1 LRFRALVFAGLR
13 LVAVM
18 GTMGAGAGA
27 QIQQSSLSDEL
38 SQASAEY
45 GVPKELLLAMGYVNT
60 RWEMPPPTASNYEAE
75 DPEGRG
81 NYGIMALVQNPSRD
95 TLGRAASLT
104 DLSKEQLKTDR
115 ASNVRGGAA
124 VLSEM
129 AGENRPSDLN
139 GWYDAVSQYGGGALY
154 ADQVYEVLKSGASAD
169 TSTGEHL
176 VLAPQSVDVPPLF
189 GAQATGDY
197 PGSTWYG
204 NGGRN
209 YTNSNRESS
218 YNINTIVIHV
228 TQGSWS
234 SAINWF
240 ASPSNTGSS
249 AHYTVRSSDG
259 FIGQSVHEEDIAW
272 HAGWWTTNTHSIGIE
287 HEGYINEPKWFT
299 DAMYRSSA
307 KLSAYLARKYDI
319 PIDRQHII
327 GHNEVPGCPG
337 AGGGANCHT
346 DPGRYW
352 NWTKYM
358 DLVRGYATSSGGS
371 GNTYTQVVDNAT
383 SGRFRASDRWIL
395 SSYHSATDYG
405 KNYRVLKRP
414 LAVSDNAE
422 YKIKTPAKDSYAVY
436 GWWPTDAGYNWRT
449 TFKIQTASGWVNKTV
464 SQQTNGGRWV
474 SLGTHVLGAGDSYR
488 VEVSSKSPG
497 KGYIIADAIKVV
509 RK

>member
-1 LRFRALVFAGLR
+1 
-13 LVAVM
+13 M
-18 GTMGAGAGA
+18 GTLVSGAGAET
-27 QIQQSSLSDEL
+27 QQGSLSDEF

-45 GVPKELLLAMGYVNT
+45 GVPEELLMAMGYVNT
-60 RWEMPPPTASNYEAE
+60 RWEMPPPTASDYEHG

-81 NYGIMALVQNPSRD
+81 DYGIMALVQNPSRD
-95 TLGRAASLT
+95 TLSRAAAITGLPE
-104 DLSKEQLKTDR
+104 DQLKTDR

-129 AGENRPSDLN
+129 AGENRPSDLD
-139 GWYDAVSQYGGGALY
+139 GWYDTVSSYGDSAQY
-154 ADQVYEVLKSGASAD
+154 ADQVYKVLKSGASAD

-189 GAQATGDY
+189 SAQATGDY

-209 YTNSNRESS
+209 YTNSNREAS
-218 YNINTIVIHV
+218 YNINIIVIHV

-240 ASPSNTGSS
+240 ASSSNTGSS

-259 FIGQSVHEEDIAW
+259 FIGQSVHEKDIAW

-287 HEGYINEPKWFT
+287 HEGYVNKPSWFT
-299 DAMYRSSA
+299 DVMYRSSA
-307 KLSAYLARKYDI
+307 RLSAYLSKKYDI
-319 PIDRQHII
+319 PIDRKHII
-327 GHNEVPGCPG
+327 GHDEVPGCPG
-337 AGGGANCHT
+337 AGGGTNCHT
-346 DPGRYW
+346 DPGPYW
-352 NWTKYM
+352 NWSRYM
-358 DLVRGYATSSGGS
+358 DLVRGYAGASSGG
-371 GNTYTQVVDNAT
+371 TYTQVVDNAT

-414 LAVSDNAE
+414 LSVSDNAE
-422 YKIKTPAKDSYAVY
+422 FKIKTPAKDSYAVY
-436 GWWPTDAGYNWRT
+436 GWWPADSGYNGRT
-449 TFKIQTASGWVNKTV
+449 TFKIQTASRVVNKTV
-464 SQQTNGGRWV
+464 SQRTDGGRWV
-474 SLGTHVLGAGDSYR
+474 SLGTYTLGAGDSYR
-488 VEVSSKSPG
+488 IQVSSKSSG
-497 KGYIIADAIKVV
+497 NGYIIADAVKVV